1 MVEKLRRGATRNLP
15 LLALLFAVLC
25 VAFAQNGSLAYWN
38 LPPERVDSLLLHV
51 PAGDHDRYLR
61 LRDEFAG
68 LHCSPELMQKQPTG
82 HQDGT
87 NLICTLP
94 GKGEDQI
101 IVAARFE
108 RKGESTG
115 AGGRWNEAL
124 MLPLLFNA
132 LQAQPRLH
140 TFVFAALNGEAGE
153 KAFFDPLRKKAG
165 QPPAV
170 LVVLD
175 KIGLGT
181 PSIYRVKPALFS
193 KKSHAIAETSKLLES
208 DAITVAG
215 IMQLPNPALSQP
227 SQTGVGRVTLNLDEV
242 MGNSILNR
250 EYQTP
255 SILIYSSA
263 DSLPPLANNGKHA
276 QNHSQ
281 PPDSFTENPPAA
293 TFHRNFDFVASFLC
307 LVDIKI
313 PLSRG
318 TIH

>member
-1 MVEKLRRGATRNLP
+1 MVEKLRRGATRNLA
-15 LLALLFAVLC
+15 LLAPLFGVLC

-51 PAGDHDRYLR
+51 PTDDHERYRR

-68 LHCSPELMQKQPTG
+68 LHCSPDLMQKQPTG
-82 HQDGT
+82 HQDAT

-101 IVAARFE
+101 VVAARYE

-115 AGGRWNEAL
+115 AGRRWSEAL
-124 MLPLLFNA
+124 MLPLLYNA

-153 KAFFDPLRKKAG
+153 KAFFDPLRKKTG
-165 QPPAV
+165 QSPAA

-175 KIGLGT
+175 RIGLGA
-181 PSIYRVKPALFS
+181 PSIYTIEPAAFS
-193 KKSHAIAETSKLLES
+193 KKSHAIAATIKLLES
-208 DAITVAG
+208 EAITVAG
-215 IMQLPNPALSQP
+215 ILQFPNPGLLQP
-227 SQTGVGRVTLNLDEV
+227 PSTGLGRVTLNLDENV
-242 MGNSILNR
+242 MGNSMLNR

-255 SILIYSSA
+255 SILVYSRA
-263 DSLPPLANNGKHA
+263 DNLNPVANDRKHG
-276 QNHSQ
+276 QKNSQ
-281 PPDSFTENPPAA
+281 SPYSFTENASAA

-307 LVDIKI
+307 LVDIKL
-313 PLSRG
+313 PHPG
-318 TIH
+318 Q

>member
-15 LLALLFAVLC
+15 LLAQLFGLLC

-51 PAGDHDRYLR
+51 PADDHDRYQR

-82 HQDGT
+82 RQDAT

-94 GKGEDQI
+94 GKDESQI
-101 IVAARFE
+101 IVAARYE
-108 RKGESTG
+108 RKGEGTG
-115 AGGRWNEAL
+115 ASGRWGEAL
-124 MLPLLFNA
+124 MLPLLYNA

-140 TFVFAALNGEAGE
+140 TFVIAALNGEAGE
-153 KAFFDPLRKKAG
+153 KAFFDPLLKKTR
-165 QPPAV
+165 QPPAA

-181 PSIYRVKPALFS
+181 PSIYTIQPGGFS
-193 KKSHAIAETSKLLES
+193 KKSHAIAQTIHLLES
-208 DAITVAG
+208 EAIIVAG
-215 IMQLPNPALSQP
+215 ILQLPNPGSQP
-227 SQTGVGRVTLNLDEV
+227 PPTGVGRVNLNLDEKV
-242 MGNSILNR
+242 MGTSMLTR
-250 EYQTP
+250 EYQAP

-263 DSLPPLANNGKHA
+263 DRLTPSANDRGHG

-281 PPDSFTENPPAA
+281 APNSFTENAPTA

-307 LVDIKI
+307 LIDIKL
-313 PLSRG
+313 PHPG
-318 TIH
+318 Q